1 MLISKGCED
10 MLNRCNTVSVVP
22 HIAPSFSH
30 GLCFRALGYPRV
42 AFPILEA
49 GVVLSGTAVSENSC
63 IRGRCLF
70 GEGSIA
76 YDRSFA

>member
-1 MLISKGCED
+1 MLY
-10 MLNRCNTVSVVP
+10 RCYTFSVVL

-30 GLCFRALGYPRV
+30 DLCFRALGCPRV
-42 AFPILEA
+42 AFVTLIA
-49 GVVLSGTAVSENSC
+49 SFILSGRAVSENSC
-63 IRGRCLF
+63 TRGSCLF